1 VFHSVHG
8 TLVLKTMFMQPSYNH
23 VLQPI
28 HPILNNV
35 SIMHQFLV
43 ISFNQLT
50 IGWLLNIV
58 CMVENAGMKY

>member
-1 VFHSVHG
+1 
-8 TLVLKTMFMQPSYNH
+8 MFMQPSYNH